1 MNCDWATLCAH
12 SIQMGFGH
20 GMSELM
26 VCCSMCTQDAHA
38 CLSSCRE
45 CNHKFYWN
53 YFIDKLMFSLHIQSR
68 VHASTICL
76 AYPFRPSP
84 TTHKIVWFCHHYV
97 YAFRLYAGIC
107 FFFARFEFLPK
118 IQPIFEMSAQL
129 FGQISIM
136 GCFSKFIYTCCRW
149 HKSEFSLEIMAV
161 NAAAAAVR
169 NMRDSYVCCMHAW
182 LLCFVGRFLAEE
194 KGWTRVILSER

>member
-1 MNCDWATLCAH
+1 MIERGTGNPLLSLSLSLLLTHSFTQFTSFNRLIFFIFARQWWMNCDWATLCAH
-12 SIQMGFGH
+12 SIQMGSGH

-107 FFFARFEFLPK
+107 FFCSFRVFAKNSTDFWNECTTFRANKHHGLLLK
-118 IQPIFEMSAQL
+118 IYLYMLS
-129 FGQISIM
+129 
-136 GCFSKFIYTCCRW
+136 
-149 HKSEFSLEIMAV
+149 MA
-161 NAAAAAVR
+161 
-169 NMRDSYVCCMHAW
+169 
-182 LLCFVGRFLAEE
+182 
-194 KGWTRVILSER
+194 